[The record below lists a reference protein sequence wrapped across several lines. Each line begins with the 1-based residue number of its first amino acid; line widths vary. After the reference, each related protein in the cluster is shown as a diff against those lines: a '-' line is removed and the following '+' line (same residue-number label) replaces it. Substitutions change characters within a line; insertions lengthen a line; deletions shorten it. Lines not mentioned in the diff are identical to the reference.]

1 MNKYETQ
8 KMSADELAQHIRRS
22 TEGSRRHELA
32 DALVQTMPPP
42 VAAIGEIYGTTDD
55 EVLAFFEELA
65 RAGLAEKDSIGAWH
79 AKAGSAAELLQLAA
93 AAGIDV
99 DRLMS
104 KREVR
109 RGT

>member
-8 KMSADELAQHIRRS
+8 KMSAEELAQHIRRS

-32 DALVQTMPPP
+32 DTLIQTMPPP
-42 VAAIGEIYGTTDD
+42 VATIGEIYGTTDD

-65 RAGLAEKDSIGAWH
+65 RAGLAVRDETGVWRATV
-79 AKAGSAAELLQLAA
+79 GSTAELLQRAA
-93 AAGIDV
+93 AVGIDV
-99 DRLMS
+99 ERLMS
-104 KREVR
+104 KRELR